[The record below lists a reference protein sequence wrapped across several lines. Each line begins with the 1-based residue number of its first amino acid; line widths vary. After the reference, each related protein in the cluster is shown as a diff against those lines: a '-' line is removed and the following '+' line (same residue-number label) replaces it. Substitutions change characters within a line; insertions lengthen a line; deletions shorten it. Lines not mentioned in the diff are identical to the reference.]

1 MALDET
7 RRKLEELKHQEEEKR
22 KHKKERKGRN
32 SETGSERGNGSPKSN
47 AIQGS
52 IGSFTLLFTPELL
65 NNMLEKIGLIDN
77 LQNDVLDAQLLT
89 SVQKQ
94 PQNFALSLDSQKFL
108 LKLDRMCISKF
119 RIKNVSVIKNFGKP
133 GNNIVVQEWK
143 LNFIPGA
150 NNLLNYLRIDINGD
164 G

>member
-1 MALDET
+1 MK
-7 RRKLEELKHQEEEKR
+7 RGVNWKNSKHQEEEKR
-22 KHKKERKGRN
+22 KHKKERKGRK
-32 SETGSERGNGSPKSN
+32 SETGSERGNQSPKSN

-65 NNMLEKIGLIDN
+65 NNMLERSGLLIIFKMMYWMPNCSHQCKNSLKILRFRSILRN
-77 LQNDVLDAQLLT
+77 
-89 SVQKQ
+89 S
-94 PQNFALSLDSQKFL
+94 L

-150 NNLLNYLRIDINGD
+150 KNLLNYLRIDINGN